1 MTVALVNHP
10 RALVAGA
17 RRPRPDDLRAL
28 AGLMWAAYQ
37 GTVDYT
43 GESLDD
49 AAQEIAKTFA
59 GGYGVF
65 LARHSYVVERDSAL
79 VSAALVTHREGRPL
93 LAFAMTAPH
102 WKRKGLAKATISN
115 VMQDLLEAGETELQL
130 ALHAKNQPALDLY
143 LSLGFKELRRDA

>member
-1 MTVALVNHP
+1 MTVALASHP

-17 RRPRPDDLRAL
+17 RRPRPDDLQAL
-28 AGLMWAAYQ
+28 AALMLAAYQ

-65 LARHSYVVERDSAL
+65 LARHSYVVERESTL
-79 VSAALVTHREGRPL
+79 VSASLVTRLEGRPL

-102 WKRKGLAKATISN
+102 WKRKGLAKATIGN
-115 VMQDLLEAGETELQL
+115 VMLDLFEAGDTELEL
-130 ALHAKNQPALDLY
+130 ALHAKNQPALNLY
-143 LSLGFKELRRDA
+143 WSLGFRERRHDT